1 MQTGV
6 RIDRDLLKV
15 LKGMAELYEISLGE
29 LFEGVLLH
37 ALEGRSPFGSV
48 ALERITTLCEVYG
61 LELGAD
67 DFDVL
72 RRRLGPLAPVVT
84 APAAA
89 AAAEPRP
96 TNGSSPTPADA
107 LLAVTRSA
115 PVPASASS

>member
-89 AAAEPRP
+89 AEPRP